1 MITFCFLK
9 GDFTLVS
16 VRQRILD
23 YIDNHRLHYL
33 DMSHQIHDRPELGNE
48 ELFASRLLID
58 HLSEHGFNIQKDIA
72 GHSTGFIASYDADAP
87 GPAIGFL
94 AEYDALP
101 GLGHA
106 CGHNIIGTASVLAG
120 IALKQ
125 VVDELGGSVVIFGC
139 PAEEGGENGSA
150 KASYV
155 KEGLFDD
162 IDVALMIHPGNET
175 YPTIHTLA
183 VDVLDIQFYGKSA
196 HASENAHDAKNA
208 LDAMLSF
215 FNGIA
220 QLRQHIRKSERVHG
234 VILDGGKAANIIPDY
249 THARFYT
256 RATTRRSLDILTERV
271 HRIAKG
277 AAIQTGCDYEF
288 GPIQNGVNEFIKS
301 PELDALFERYAI
313 ELGEEVSHDDFG
325 YGSTDTGNVSHVIPT
340 IHPHIKIGPRSLVG
354 HTHRFREAAASPMGD
369 KALIKGAKIIALM
382 GANLLQ
388 DDELLST
395 IQKEHQLLRE
405 KL

>member
-1 MITFCFLK
+1 M
-9 GDFTLVS
+9 VS

-33 DMSHQIHDRPELGNE
+33 DMSHQIHERPEVGNE

-58 HLSEHGFNIQKDIA
+58 QLHDHGFEIEKDIA
-72 GHSTGFIASYDADAP
+72 GHSTGFIARYDSGQVGPTISY
-87 GPAIGFL
+87 L

-106 CGHNIIGTASVLAG
+106 CGHNIIGTSSVLAG
-120 IALKQ
+120 IVLKQ
-125 VVDELGGSVVIFGC
+125 VIDELGGSVVVLGC

-155 KEGLFDD
+155 KEGIIDD
-162 IDVALMIHPGNET
+162 VDVALMIHPGNET
-175 YPTIHTLA
+175 YPTIPTLA
-183 VDVLDIQFYGKSA
+183 VDVLDIKFYGRSA
-196 HASENAHDAKNA
+196 HASENAEDARNA

-215 FNGIA
+215 FNGVA
-220 QLRQHIRKSERVHG
+220 QLRQHIHKSDRVHG
-234 VILDGGKAANIIPDY
+234 VILDGGKAANIIPDF

-256 RATTRRSLDILTERV
+256 RATTRKSLDQLTERV
-271 HRIAKG
+271 HQIAKG

-288 GPIQNGVNEFIKS
+288 APIQNGVNEFIKS
-301 PELDALFERYAI
+301 PQLDALFERYAT

-325 YGSTDTGNVSHVIPT
+325 YGSTDTGNVSHVVPT

-382 GANLLQ
+382 GATLIQ
-388 DDELLST
+388 DKDLFNT